1 MIKVFIGTNS
11 IGEKI
16 YQATESQIDKN
27 TREAFSAGYSAA
39 LLHREQSG
47 SFKEYLYH
55 KKLTE
60 SKNED
65 LCT

>member
-1 MIKVFIGTNS
+1 MIKAFIGISST
-11 IGEKI
+11 GERI
-16 YQATESQIDKN
+16 YQVTERQLDNN

-39 LLHREQSG
+39 QLHHEKSS

-65 LCT
+65 LCA